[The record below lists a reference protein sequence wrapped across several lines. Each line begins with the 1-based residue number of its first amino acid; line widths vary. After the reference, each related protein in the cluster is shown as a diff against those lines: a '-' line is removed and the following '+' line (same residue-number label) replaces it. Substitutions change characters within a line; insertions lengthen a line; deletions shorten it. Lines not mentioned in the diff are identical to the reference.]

1 MVVYIYCAVFYLL
14 HRVEELAA
22 YVIIIIRSGLAEMG
36 DHSTTPRA
44 TVVFTMFGS
53 ITIHHC
59 QLYIR
64 SWTIHNMLHRYV
76 KPQIL
81 LF

>member
-1 MVVYIYCAVFYLL
+1 MVVYIYCAVFCLL

-44 TVVFTMFGS
+44 TVMFTMFGS
-53 ITIHHC
+53 ITISFISDHGQFIRC
-59 QLYIR
+59 YID
-64 SWTIHNMLHRYV
+64 M
-76 KPQIL
+76 
-81 LF
+81 